1 MDNESAKKAS
11 SYKKGDLLRISS
23 RNGAS
28 NWFVKQIDDKSNSL
42 TLSGEHSNRPKKLIL
57 DKIDFKNQFVSKIE
71 KAEMEVREGEI
82 LRTSSRMY
90 EHNIESN
97 TDLKV
102 KKIVPGFLVLKDGKK
117 SILMIKASLNGAP
130 LKYGYT
136 KSLHTTSTKRYDT
149 TVSVLKPYQT
159 NKNNIFK
166 INALSKSSSI
176 IVTEDKEKAIKY
188 SHRETNRGSSI
199 SADNYS
205 GLSIE
210 AGNILNRISETTAV
224 FSKQDYF
231 KEAIS
236 NNKDYTQSKLNTDI
250 ADALENGYL
259 IKKDYSLKKP
269 LIIYHLSNEKM
280 KSKNINLRLDFELE
294 QNSSLKLIDFFSD
307 DSEKNFMNIFYNFNL
322 DKDAIL
328 KNYKIDKS
336 LNKNLKYSFNNINQK
351 QNSISETFI
360 FSAGSDYFKN
370 EINCNLKGEY
380 SSAFINGIFS
390 LDDNKQHEIRTT
402 INHLVENTKS
412 YQLIKSVL
420 GKNTKSAYQGRIY
433 VDSKAQKTDGYQL
446 SKAILLDET
455 SEFNA
460 KPELEIYADD
470 VKCSH
475 GSASGSLDDN
485 SIFYLMSR
493 GLNYKQAKGLLINGF
508 LLDVIEKITDAEIKD
523 LLKKMIGLK
532 K

>member
-1 MDNESAKKAS
+1 MKEQ
-11 SYKKGDLLRISS
+11 L
-23 RNGAS
+23 
-28 NWFVKQIDDKSNSL
+28 
-42 TLSGEHSNRPKKLIL
+42 
-57 DKIDFKNQFVSKIE
+57 KIDFNKIQEVSNFSNRDIE
-71 KAEMEVREGEI
+71 I
-82 LRTSSRMY
+82 
-90 EHNIESN
+90 
-97 TDLKV
+97 
-102 KKIVPGFLVLKDGKK
+102 KK
-117 SILMIKASLNGAP
+117 SYLNKFIENGFP
-130 LKYGYT
+130 NRKQENWKFL
-136 KSLHTTSTKRYDT
+136 D
-149 TVSVLKPYQT
+149 
-159 NKNNIFK
+159 
-166 INALSKSSSI
+166 INQI
-176 IVTEDKEKAIKY
+176 
-188 SHRETNRGSSI
+188 
-199 SADNYS
+199 
-205 GLSIE
+205 
-210 AGNILNRISETTAV
+210 
-224 FSKQDYF
+224 
-231 KEAIS
+231 IS
-236 NNKDYTQSKLNTDI
+236 NNISDLSFYNDYSIENKIDSSIFIDDLEHNKIIFINGRIEKIDFSYEDKKQIEIIEDSYTIDKSENNNSLIDLNI
-250 ADALENGYL
+250 ALSNKHFKIL
-259 IKKDYSLKKP
+259 IKKGYSLKKP

-307 DSEKNFMNIFYNFNL
+307 YSEKNFMNIFYNFNL
-322 DKDAIL
+322 NRDAIL

-336 LNKNLKYSFNNINQK
+336 LNKNLKYSFNNIDQK
-351 QNSISETFI
+351 QNSISETFV

>member
-1 MDNESAKKAS
+1 MKEQ
-11 SYKKGDLLRISS
+11 L
-23 RNGAS
+23 
-28 NWFVKQIDDKSNSL
+28 
-42 TLSGEHSNRPKKLIL
+42 
-57 DKIDFKNQFVSKIE
+57 KIDFNKIQEVS
-71 KAEMEVREGEI
+71 
-82 LRTSSRMY
+82 
-90 EHNIESN
+90 NFSN
-97 TDLKV
+97 RD
-102 KKIVPGFLVLKDGKK
+102 IVIKK
-117 SILMIKASLNGAP
+117 SYLNKFIENGFP
-130 LKYGYT
+130 NRKQENWKFL
-136 KSLHTTSTKRYDT
+136 D
-149 TVSVLKPYQT
+149 
-159 NKNNIFK
+159 
-166 INALSKSSSI
+166 INQI
-176 IVTEDKEKAIKY
+176 
-188 SHRETNRGSSI
+188 
-199 SADNYS
+199 
-205 GLSIE
+205 
-210 AGNILNRISETTAV
+210 
-224 FSKQDYF
+224 
-231 KEAIS
+231 IS
-236 NNKDYTQSKLNTDI
+236 NNISDLSFYNDYSIENKIDSSIFINDLEHNKIIFINGRIEKIDFSYEDKKQIEIIEDSYTIDKSENNNSLIDLNI
-250 ADALENGYL
+250 ALSNKHFKIL
-259 IKKDYSLKKP
+259 IKKGYSLKKP
-269 LIIYHLSNEKM
+269 LIIYHLTNEKM

-294 QNSSLKLIDFFSD
+294 QNSTLKLIDFFSD